1 MPTGVLGLGISGSHG
16 LGEEKFSNQLLM
28 SVWGTG
34 VGRKDPC
41 ATNFIF
47 LFLHSRKHGSF

>member
-41 ATNFIF
+41 ATNFIS